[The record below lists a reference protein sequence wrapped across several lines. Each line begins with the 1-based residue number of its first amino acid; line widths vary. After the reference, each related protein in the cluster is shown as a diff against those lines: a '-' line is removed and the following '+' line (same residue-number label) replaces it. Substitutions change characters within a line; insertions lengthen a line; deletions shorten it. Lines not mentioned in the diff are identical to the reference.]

1 MPYSINGLPVDIP
14 PSGGNYLP
22 PTSAPYH
29 YGDGGMVQ
37 LNPGGG
43 TSFGY
48 TQLAPSP
55 DYSQVNWDALSRQYP
70 GTGNGAYTAT
80 PSASINAGDGYR
92 PPINGFFGHTPPGAI
107 INGLAALGNGH
118 FLDATP
124 IGRLLSSVGH
134 LFNGTL
140 GQHAAGGGSGA
151 GGGNGGGGNAG
162 FLPTLQFNS
171 SGQVLNGL
179 PGGWNTVA
187 GIDPRTGN
195 VVMNG
200 GRGGDAPGGG
210 AAGGGGAGAS
220 GSAGLWNGGFGLA
233 GGGNIAQFIQ
243 RYHSH

>member
-29 YGDGGMVQ
+29 YGDNGMVQ
-37 LNPGGG
+37 INPGSGS
-43 TSFGY
+43 SFGY
-48 TQLAPSP
+48 TSVGPRP
-55 DYSQVNWDALSRQYP
+55 DYSQVNWDALSAQYP
-70 GTGNGAYTAT
+70 GTGYGAYTAQ
-80 PSASINAGDGYR
+80 PSVTANGGDGYR
-92 PPINGFFGHTPPGAI
+92 PPISGLLGRLPPSQI
-107 INGLAALGNGH
+107 INGIAAIGSGH

-134 LFNGTL
+134 LLNGSL
-140 GQHAAGGGSGA
+140 GQHGGGSGGSNA
-151 GGGNGGGGNAG
+151 QGGGTAG
-162 FLPTLQFNS
+162 FIPTLQFNS

-179 PGGWNTVA
+179 PGGLGTIA
-187 GIDPRTGN
+187 GRDPRTGAI
-195 VVMNG
+195 VMNG
-200 GRGGDAPGGG
+200 GRGGDAPGG

-243 RYHSH
+243 RYHAH